1 MNRLKANEIV
11 RLFNECNNG
20 SMVAGTVSDFVN
32 SYSFD
37 SAGFVKEMIA
47 QPKKTQILF
56 TNTCFVWIDKLSRL
70 LKEDRYDERNKYSVE
85 TADKIKKLLGEKLEK
100 ITAKYKGYNL
110 SGYCDEKLPFELMFT
125 ESMSREHKTLQQSF
139 SSIVFRWLIVLKDL
153 ELNEEFTECSSI
165 IGSEFDRKYYNTPL
179 I

>member
-1 MNRLKANEIV
+1 
-11 RLFNECNNG
+11 
-20 SMVAGTVSDFVN
+20 
-32 SYSFD
+32 
-37 SAGFVKEMIA
+37 
-47 QPKKTQILF
+47 
-56 TNTCFVWIDKLSRL
+56 
-70 LKEDRYDERNKYSVE
+70 
-85 TADKIKKLLGEKLEK
+85 
-100 ITAKYKGYNL
+100 
-110 SGYCDEKLPFELMFT
+110 MFT